1 MSKGGCSMFKSNKER
16 ILFVVLA
23 VIGILLTLQ
32 VNGALAGSIHIS
44 SLNYDGSCAKVSF
57 DRQNKGVT
65 INLLVYTLG
74 SSGWSKAHDLTRR
87 VNSGNY
93 LEFCGL
99 NTYRGKSKCIVKII
113 YQGVQQDQ
121 AVQQR

>member
-1 MSKGGCSMFKSNKER
+1 MKKLIGIS
-16 ILFVVLA
+16 ILLLFVLVS
-23 VIGILLTLQ
+23 
-32 VNGALAGSIHIS
+32 VNPSFAGAIHIN
-44 SLNYDGSCAKVSF
+44 SLSYDGNCAKVSF
-57 DRQNKGVT
+57 ERQNKGVT

-74 SSGWSKAHDLTRR
+74 SSGWHKAHDLVRR

-121 AVQQR
+121 TSQQR